1 MSEQTGIEAKTIHRL
16 LETDPK
22 NGGFKR
28 NAENRLDCDLLVID
42 ETSMLDTSLMF
53 ALMKAIPPQA
63 ALLLVGDVDQLP
75 SVGPGQVLA
84 DVINS
89 GAIPVARLTE
99 VFRQAAESRI
109 VVNAHRINR
118 GEMPEWT
125 KAGEDSDFYFV
136 EADDPEDGAAKV
148 VHIVR
153 DRIPRRF
160 GLDPVRDIQVLCPM
174 QRGALGARALNVDL
188 QNALNPNMGEKIE
201 RFGSAFAPGDK
212 VMQTENDYDREVF
225 NGDLGR
231 VHAHRPDRRRS
242 DRRLRR
248 ARGRI
253 SVRRTRRARSRL
265 RDDDP
270 QVAGLGIP
278 RRGDHAGEAALH
290 DARQEPGLYGGH
302 PGQAP
307 GRHRRAAQGTG
318 HRRPQPWIEAAVDE
332 APGMAGGE
340 RGAGMIDAHH
350 LCSHT
355 KPNSC

>member
-1 MSEQTGIEAKTIHRL
+1 MALSIALGFAPVAGPVAAEELTMQASPEQAKAIEEWTRTLAVQAATYAAPLVAMYNLRDTVAVGAKPKALPGKLWRLEDITTPKLAAESGYVSPNVDVVYGFGFADLGVEPVILTAPDSGDRYYMIEVVDMYTNAFAYPRL

-28 NAENRLDCDLLVID
+28 NAENRLDCNLLVID

-53 ALMKAIPPQA
+53 ALLKAIPPQA

-118 GEMPEWT
+118 GEMT
-125 KAGEDSDFYFV
+125 KAGEESDFYFV

-148 VHIVR
+148 VQIVH
-153 DRIPRRF
+153 DRIPKRF
-160 GLDPVRDIQVLCPM
+160 GLDPVRDIQELCPM

-201 RFGSAFAPGDK
+201 RFGSAFAPTAISAGFSAS
-212 VMQTENDYDREVF
+212 T
-225 NGDLGR
+225 
-231 VHAHRPDRRRS
+231 RPT
-242 DRRLRR
+242 
-248 ARGRI
+248 AF
-253 SVRRTRRARSRL
+253 
-265 RDDDP
+265 
-270 QVAGLGIP
+270 
-278 RRGDHAGEAALH
+278 
-290 DARQEPGLYGGH
+290 
-302 PGQAP
+302 
-307 GRHRRAAQGTG
+307 
-318 HRRPQPWIEAAVDE
+318 
-332 APGMAGGE
+332 
-340 RGAGMIDAHH
+340 
-350 LCSHT
+350 
-355 KPNSC
+355 